1 MDDLFCHACNALI
14 TPLGQEEG
22 VFCALPSC
30 PGDRLSRFDVT
41 NVCEP
46 HPFCLN
52 FSGQKVQVRADASVT
67 AVPTVLPAKAKRRPL
82 PAAPRPG
89 LFD

>member
-1 MDDLFCHACNALI
+1 VEDLTCHVCNALI
-14 TPLGQEEG
+14 TPLGQTDG
-22 VFCALPSC
+22 VFCTVAEC

-52 FSGQKVQVRADASVT
+52 FAGQRVEVKADASVAT
-67 AVPTVLPAKAKRRPL
+67 SPPALPAKTKRRPL